1 LVSDIVDLLW
11 LSSLLTWQI
20 ETLSG
25 KTIKHLEF
33 DNYEKKIVEKLRV
46 VIVGWTCPD
55 FVSPSGFK
63 TIAQVEQL
71 YDAVNSGS
79 CKAEKLSP
87 TAWAERKAS
96 NRSRHALGED
106 VYGKEEVTRGVK
118 HKTTGNDEP

>member
-1 LVSDIVDLLW
+1 LVSDTTILR
-11 LSSLLTWQI
+11 LSFTVNVQI

-25 KTIKHLEF
+25 KPIKRLEF
-33 DNYEKKIVEKLRV
+33 DNYEKKIAEKLGV

-55 FVSPSGFK
+55 FVSPSAFK

-87 TAWAERKAS
+87 AAWAARKAS
-96 NRSRHALGED
+96 NRSRLALGED
-106 VYGKEEVTRGVK
+106 VYGKEEVTKGVK
-118 HKTTGNDEP
+118 RKAADDEE